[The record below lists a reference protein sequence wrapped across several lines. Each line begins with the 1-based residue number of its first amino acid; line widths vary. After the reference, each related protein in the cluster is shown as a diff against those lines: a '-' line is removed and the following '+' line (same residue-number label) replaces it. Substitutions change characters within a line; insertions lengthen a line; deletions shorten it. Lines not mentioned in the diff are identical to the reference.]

1 MPLQRRAGLRKPPD
15 GDELGCEL
23 ARAWLAATRA
33 GRWRLS
39 VQTRAALC
47 LLGGDA
53 SPWETLIASSFARS
67 GGRLRWHG

>member
-1 MPLQRRAGLRKPPD
+1 MRKPPD
-15 GDELGCEL
+15 AELECEL
-23 ARAWLAATRA
+23 ARAWLAATRQ

-47 LLGGDA
+47 LLGGEA
-53 SPWETLIASSFARS
+53 SPWEALIASSFARS